1 MPSNYDQ
8 IREDNITE
16 YGEGERHLAY
26 LGSLYPDRTH
36 FVFEILQNAEDTGA
50 STVRFTLSQ
59 DKLEVTHDGRPFID
73 KDVRGVCGIGEG
85 EKAND
90 LTKIG
95 RFGIGFKSVYA
106 YTTRPEIHS
115 GDEHFCIK
123 KYVRP
128 YAVKS
133 RPIDDPWTTL
143 FVFPFNKEEPDRN
156 VAYAEISKRVGQ
168 LNIRTLLFLKSIKKV
183 EYAILGA
190 TGAYLR
196 KDSARGSAR
205 EVEIVGQRNE
215 DEETEKWLVFSRP
228 VKTPE
233 MSQNIYVEL
242 AFRLATDND
251 GKQTIERVQEDT
263 SLVVYFP
270 TEKPTYLGFLIQ
282 GPYRTTLAR
291 DNVPTS
297 EPWNEMLI
305 NETAE
310 LTVTSLHKLKKL
322 GLLTV
327 SLLNTLPIDGQRT
340 TFRPI
345 YTSIYTRVKKALMN
359 EELLPAHDGSF
370 VAANDALLARGTE
383 LMKLLISATKLS
395 RLWESNSNIK
405 WLPSTITED
414 LRRYL
419 IYDLKVEEVTPES
432 FATKITR
439 NFMADQSD
447 NWVQDFYCF
456 LHNHKSLWQTRRQS
470 SRYSS
475 DGVLL
480 NKPILRRQ
488 DGSHVKPFSNRR
500 EPNAY
505 LSATSTAKSLPKDI
519 VKSFVKVPRRRSR
532 REQRDKALKFLKELG
547 IPEFDFVEE
556 VLKRVLPKYTKQ
568 AKAKACQRRKGA
580 ISPKTNRLD
589 LKKIEQALKQCTEE
603 KRQRLMEQLA
613 ATPFIL
619 CTVPATEK
627 CIYRKADNVYFRSDE
642 LCGYFE
648 KNRSFAYVD
657 PDHAQRDLFKKLG
670 VADSVRIVKRQ
681 PDSRGYIRISS
692 EWGDH
697 CRGHERFDPDIRV
710 CGLEQALADP
720 TVEKSVFIW
729 RTIVIPYVDCI
740 RGIVESSR
748 KKTYEES
755 EQEIR
760 TSKFFG
766 DLLIDREW
774 LPDSKGKMHK
784 PCDLRLD
791 DLHGTFERHRRVAEQ
806 LAMKTDVIA
815 DLCEKAGV
823 SQQNLDRA
831 QRLQELS
838 PEDQQ
843 KIDRILE
850 RHNGK
855 GAEFPHE
862 DSKDPKRRRQRI
874 QNTYSEAPQKS
885 YDKQVRMVRTTADYI
900 DQHTHLRQLYT
911 NESGQMVCQ
920 ICKDEMPF
928 KKRDGEYYFEAVEV
942 LSEVYLPREHESQY
956 LALCPLCAAKYK
968 EFVKSDDEAMK
979 VVRRTL
985 MEMELNN
992 LEVKLMFRES
1002 SASVR
1007 FVQTHIID
1015 LKEILILNS
1024 GQQ

>member
-1 MPSNYDQ
+1 MQSDYDQ
-8 IREDNITE
+8 IRKDNIEE
-16 YGEGERHLAY
+16 YGKGERHLAF
-26 LGSLYPDRTH
+26 LGNDLYADPTH
-36 FVFEILQNAEDTGA
+36 FVFEILQNAEDAEA
-50 STVRFTLSQ
+50 SKVRFIVSH
-59 DKLEVTHDGRPFID
+59 DKLEVMHDGRPFTD

-85 EKAND
+85 EKADN

-115 GDEHFCIK
+115 GDKHFCIK

-128 YAVKS
+128 HAVEP
-133 RPIDDPWTTL
+133 RPIDSRTTL

-168 LNIRTLLFLKSIKKV
+168 LNIRTLLFLKSIKEV
-183 EYAILGA
+183 EYKTPDA
-190 TGAYLR
+190 TGRYLR
-196 KDSARGSAR
+196 EDLARGSAR
-205 EVEIVGQRNE
+205 EVKIVGQSNG

-228 VKTPE
+228 VTPE
-233 MSQNIYVEL
+233 ISQNIYVEL
-242 AFRLATDND
+242 GFLLATDKD
-251 GKQTIERVQEDT
+251 GKQTIERVQEQNT
-263 SLVVYFP
+263 PLVVYFP
-270 TEKPTYLGFLIQ
+270 TKKRTDLGFLIQ

-291 DNVPTS
+291 DNIPTDD
-297 EPWNEMLI
+297 PWNEVLI
-305 NETAE
+305 NETAK
-310 LTVTSLHKLKKL
+310 LTVASLHKLKEL

-345 YTSIYTRVKKALMN
+345 YTSIYTRVKEALMK

-532 REQRDKALKFLKELG
+532 REQRDEALKFLKELG

-619 CTVPATEK
+619 CTVPSTGK
-627 CIYRKADNVYFRSDE
+627 CVYRKADRIYFRSDQ
-642 LCGYFE
+642 LCDYFE
-648 KNRSFAYVD
+648 GNESFAYVD
-657 PDHAQRDLFKKLG
+657 SDHAQRTLFEQLG
-670 VADSVRIVKRQ
+670 VVDSVRITKRPQ
-681 PDSRGYIRISS
+681 DSKGYVPIYSRPYS
-692 EWGDH
+692 GH
-697 CRGHERFDPDIRV
+697 CRGRAGFDPDISV
-710 CGLEQALADP
+710 DGLLHALNNP
-720 TVEKSVFIW
+720 TVKKSSFIW
-729 RTIVIPYVDCI
+729 NEIAIRYVDYI
-740 RGIVESSR
+740 RGIVESSTR
-748 KKTYEES
+748 QNYIDSRRDE
-755 EQEIR
+755 R

-806 LAMKTDVIA
+806 LAMKTDEIA
-815 DLCEKAGV
+815 ELCEKTGV
-823 SQQNLDRA
+823 SQQTLDVA
-831 QRLQELS
+831 QQYQGAS

-843 KIDRILE
+843 KINRILYKE
-850 RHNGK
+850 TDRDRP
-855 GAEFPHE
+855 EFPHE
-862 DSKDPKRRRQRI
+862 SSTDPVRRKQRI
-874 QNTYSEAPQKS
+874 QRHYSDAPQKS
-885 YDKQVRMVRTTADYI
+885 YDKQVRTVRTTVDDI
-900 DQHTHLRQLYT
+900 DQHTQLRQWYT

-920 ICKDEMPF
+920 ICEDEMPF
-928 KKRDGEYYFEAVEV
+928 KKRNGEYYFEAVEALTGKY
-942 LSEVYLPREHESQY
+942 LSREHESQF
-956 LALCPLCAAKYK
+956 LALCPLCSAKYK
-968 EFVKSDDEAMK
+968 EFVKSNDETMTE
-979 VVRRTL
+979 VRQAL
-985 MEMELNN
+985 IKMESDK
-992 LEVKLMFRES
+992 LEVPLTFRES

-1007 FVQTHIID
+1007 FVQTHVID
-1015 LKEILILNS
+1015 LQAILS
-1024 GQQ
+1024 AGQP